1 MTIGVPVAAAVALLF
16 LATTAYANV
25 AATQVS
31 SDPFTDAQAQH
42 RTEVEPDTFAAGNTI
57 VAAFQ
62 IGRIA
67 GGGASDTGWA
77 TSGNGGA
84 TWAHGSL
91 PGLTTNTGGRYSAA
105 SDASVAFD
113 AKHNVWLISSLGIRS
128 GAVEVV
134 TSRSTNGGTTWS
146 NPILTAPGSND
157 KNWIVCDNTPT
168 SPRFGNCYT
177 QYDNTAAANL
187 MQMRTSTDGG
197 LTWGPGRAT
206 ANNAHGLGGQPVV
219 RPDGTVVVPYQ
230 ASGGQI
236 RAFRSTNGGTSW
248 SASVLVSPVQ
258 HHRHAGN
265 LRAGTLPS
273 AEIDAAGTTY
283 VAWSDCRFRIG
294 CPANDIVVSK
304 SANGTTWTAPAR
316 VPIDATTSTVDH
328 MVPGIGVDKSTTGA
342 AARIGLTY
350 HFYPN
355 SNCTAATCRLNVGFI
370 SSTNGGTSWS
380 APTQVA
386 GPMNL
391 SWLPNTSQGRMFGD
405 YISTSIQPGGNA
417 FPVIPI
423 GHAPTG
429 STFDLAMN
437 VPTGGLPVSGG
448 TRRATEP
455 VAPGAVSA
463 APAVPSTLN

>member
-1 MTIGVPVAAAVALLF
+1 MRSIRAVTIGVPVAAAAALLF
-16 LATTAYANV
+16 MTTTAYANV
-25 AATQVS
+25 AVTQVS
-31 SDPFTDAQAQH
+31 TDPFTDAQAQH
-42 RTEVEPDTFAAGNTI
+42 RTEVEPDTFTAGNTI

-62 IGRIA
+62 IGRIV
-67 GGGASDTGWA
+67 GGGASDRGWA
-77 TSGNGGA
+77 ASDTGGA
-84 TWAHGSL
+84 TWPSGSL
-91 PGLTTNTGGRYSAA
+91 PGMTTNTGGRYSAA
-105 SDASVAFD
+105 SDASVVFD

-134 TSRSTNGGTTWS
+134 TSRSTTGGTTWS
-146 NPILTAPGSND
+146 TPILTAPGSND
-157 KNWIVCDNTPT
+157 KNWIACDNTPT

-177 QYDNTAAANL
+177 EYDNTASSNL

-206 ANNAHGLGGQPVV
+206 ADNAHGLGGQPVV

-248 SASVLVSPVQ
+248 GASVLVSTVQ

-283 VAWSDCRFRIG
+283 LAWSDCRFRAG
-294 CPANDIVVSK
+294 CPANDIVVSR

-328 MVPGIGVDKSTTGA
+328 MVPGIGVDKSTSGATG
-342 AARIGLTY
+342 RIGLTY
-350 HFYPN
+350 YFYPN
-355 SNCTAATCRLNVGFI
+355 SNCTAATCRLDVGFI

-380 APTQVA
+380 APTQIA
-386 GPMNL
+386 GPMML

-405 YISTSIQPGGNA
+405 YISTSVRSGGNA
-417 FPVIPI
+417 FPVIPV
-423 GHAPTG
+423 GHAPPRTP
-429 STFDLAMN
+429 FDPALHW
-437 VPTGGLPVSGG
+437 P
-448 TRRATEP
+448 TRRIPLT
-455 VAPGAVSA
+455 
-463 APAVPSTLN
+463 

>member
-1 MTIGVPVAAAVALLF
+1 
-16 LATTAYANV
+16 
-25 AATQVS
+25 
-31 SDPFTDAQAQH
+31 
-42 RTEVEPDTFAAGNTI
+42 
-57 VAAFQ
+57 
-62 IGRIA
+62 
-67 GGGASDTGWA
+67 
-77 TSGNGGA
+77 
-84 TWAHGSL
+84 
-91 PGLTTNTGGRYSAA
+91 
-105 SDASVAFD
+105 
-113 AKHNVWLISSLGIRS
+113 
-128 GAVEVV
+128 
-134 TSRSTNGGTTWS
+134 
-146 NPILTAPGSND
+146 
-157 KNWIVCDNTPT
+157 
-168 SPRFGNCYT
+168 
-177 QYDNTAAANL
+177 

-206 ANNAHGLGGQPVV
+206 ADNAHGLGGQPVV

-248 SASVLVSPVQ
+248 SASVLVSAVQ

-283 VAWSDCRFRIG
+283 VAWSDCRFRAG
-294 CPANDIVVSK
+294 CPANDIVVSR
-304 SANGTTWTAPAR
+304 SANGTAWSAPTR

-328 MVPGIGVDKSTTGA
+328 MVPGIGVDKSTAGA

-350 HFYPN
+350 YFYPT

-380 APTQVA
+380 APTQIA
-386 GPMNL
+386 GPMML

-405 YISTSIQPGGNA
+405 YISTSVRPGGNA

-423 GHAPTG
+423 GHAPSG

-437 VPTGGLPVSGG
+437 TPTGGLPVTGG
-448 TRRATEP
+448 THQATEP
-455 VAPGAVSA
+455 VAPEAPST